1 MNIETYIKNGYRVLR
16 IEGDVTINTDI
27 SPLKKAID
35 DCLEKGELKF
45 GILFPSTTY
54 LFSRSIGT
62 LVQCYEMISSTGG
75 TLAIIK
81 PNQNIL
87 DLLNVLGDCYFN
99 NQIQVCESEEELGE
113 ALD

>member
-1 MNIETYIKNGYRVLR
+1 MNIETYKKNGYRVFR
-16 IEGDVTINTDI
+16 IIGDVTINTDI
-27 SPLKKAID
+27 SPLKSTISEF
-35 DCLEKGELKF
+35 LVKGERKF

-54 LFSRSIGT
+54 LFSRSIGI
-62 LVQCYEMISSTGG
+62 LVQCYETISSQGG

-99 NQIQVCESEEELGE
+99 NQIQVCGSEEELGE
-113 ALD
+113 